1 MMSGAC
7 ALKESGCALVGGHC
21 GPRVIL
27 GFAVNGVAT
36 AKEVLRKEGL
46 KIGHKIIIT
55 KAVGTGV
62 IFAAEMRG
70 KVNGV
75 AVDNAIKMMCKS
87 NRNAALCLRDHGC
100 KSCTDVTGFGVLG
113 HLVEMVNASTDVSV
127 KIHLDKVP
135 FFDGAIECVK
145 QNIFLATTAK
155 YKVKASY
162 HTNSQRTASKFP
174 QYSLLLTHKLL
185 GAYCAESLLLKSLR
199 V

>member
-1 MMSGAC
+1 
-7 ALKESGCALVGGHC
+7 
-21 GPRVIL
+21 
-27 GFAVNGVAT
+27 
-36 AKEVLRKEGL
+36 
-46 KIGHKIIIT
+46 
-55 KAVGTGV
+55 
-62 IFAAEMRG
+62 MRG

-135 FFDGAIECVK
+135 FLDGAIDCVK
-145 QNIFLATTAK
+145 NKIFATTANIRLRR
-155 YKVKASY
+155 AID
-162 HTNSQRTASKFP
+162 TNGQRTSSKFP

-185 GAYCAESLLLKSLR
+185 GAYCAEFLLLKSLR

>member
-1 MMSGAC
+1 M
-7 ALKESGCALVGGHC
+7 
-21 GPRVIL
+21 
-27 GFAVNGVAT
+27 GFAVNGVAS

-135 FFDGAIECVK
+135 FLDGAIDCVK
-145 QNIFLATTAK
+145 NKIFSSLQPQNIRLRRAID
-155 YKVKASY
+155 
-162 HTNSQRTASKFP
+162 TNSQRLLRNFR
-174 QYSLLLTHKLL
+174 YSLLFDPQTAGGYCEFLHKVS
-185 GAYCAESLLLKSLR
+185 CLKELENFWVITSQ
-199 V
+199 